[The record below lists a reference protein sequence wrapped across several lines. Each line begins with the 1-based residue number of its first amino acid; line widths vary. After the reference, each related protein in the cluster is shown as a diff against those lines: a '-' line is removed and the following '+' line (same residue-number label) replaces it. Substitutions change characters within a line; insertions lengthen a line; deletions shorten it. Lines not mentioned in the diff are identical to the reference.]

1 MKCTQP
7 TLPHPLGTQ
16 VSEQVEHV
24 DVLAQPSCRAIHC
37 QMRVPR

>member
-16 VSEQVEHV
+16 VPERVDEHV
-24 DVLAQPSCRAIHC
+24 DVLAQLS
-37 QMRVPR
+37 